1 MTAELFLKGLTEGQQ
16 SICSLSCGEMRWMP
30 GFPWRLHGSSSVRAA
45 GERTENFYM
54 FSSNLQDHL
63 P

>member
-1 MTAELFLKGLTEGQQ
+1 MKFELWGNVVGARSPPK
-16 SICSLSCGEMRWMP
+16 
-30 GFPWRLHGSSSVRAA
+30 LHGSSSVRAA
-45 GERTENFYM
+45 GERTEHFYT